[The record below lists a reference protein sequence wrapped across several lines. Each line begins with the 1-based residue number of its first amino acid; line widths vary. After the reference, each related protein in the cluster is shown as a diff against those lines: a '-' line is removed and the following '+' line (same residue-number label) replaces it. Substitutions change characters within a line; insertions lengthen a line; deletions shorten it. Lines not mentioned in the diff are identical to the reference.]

1 MKMTK
6 LLSTGSIPVILLLLV
21 ARPAPGQNE
30 PLDPQSLDLQGEI
43 QRLNKN
49 IERIATLLERS
60 VEGQQLELLIQRVE
74 MASNRLS
81 LAEQNLHS
89 TKSTRANLDDEK
101 RELEMRLDQL
111 AGQLNTG
118 EIDMPLEDMERYT
131 QELGLQLRL
140 LNERVRDADRQI
152 IELENEV
159 MNQRDNVRDWQ
170 DYIDEKLTSMQ

>member
-1 MKMTK
+1 MTLTK
-6 LLSTGSIPVILLLLV
+6 LLFAGALPVIMSLLV
-21 ARPAPGQNE
+21 ASPAPGQNE
-30 PLDPQSLDLQGEI
+30 PLDPRSLDLQGEI
-43 QRLNKN
+43 QLLNRN

-74 MASNRLS
+74 MASSRLS
-81 LAEQNLHS
+81 LAEQTLHS
-89 TKSTRANLDDEK
+89 AKSSRANLDDEK

-111 AGQLNTG
+111 AGQLDTG
-118 EIDMPLEDMERYT
+118 EIDMSLEDMERYT
-131 QELGLQLRL
+131 QELGLQLKL

-159 MNQRDNVRDWQ
+159 MNQRDNVHDWQ

>member
-1 MKMTK
+1 MT
-6 LLSTGSIPVILLLLV
+6 TGYCHFHG
-21 ARPAPGQNE
+21 APGQFL
-30 PLDPQSLDLQGEI
+30 PLDI
-43 QRLNKN
+43 
-49 IERIATLLERS
+49 
-60 VEGQQLELLIQRVE
+60 
-74 MASNRLS
+74 
-81 LAEQNLHS
+81 
-89 TKSTRANLDDEK
+89 
-101 RELEMRLDQL
+101 
-111 AGQLNTG
+111 G

>member
-1 MKMTK
+1 MNLTK
-6 LLSTGSIPVILLLLV
+6 LLFAGAIPVILSLLV
-21 ARPAPGQNE
+21 ASPAPGQNE
-30 PLDPQSLDLQGEI
+30 PLDPRSLDLQGEI
-43 QRLNKN
+43 QLLNRN

-74 MASNRLS
+74 MASSRLS
-81 LAEQNLHS
+81 LAEQTLHS
-89 TKSTRANLDDEK
+89 AKSSRANLDDEK

-111 AGQLNTG
+111 AGQLDTG
-118 EIDMPLEDMERYT
+118 EIDMSLEDMERYT
-131 QELGLQLRL
+131 QELGLQLKL